1 LISSTAGARQG
12 DSESYN
18 NLDNNVRISAVEERA
33 GKGTLAFNIHQ
44 FLQVVTSRWHRILE
58 NEFKHPIIMR
68 PLHKIAFLGVLS
80 AFPMVPFPRI
90 PLHSFLSTMV
100 KVDELDV
107 VFGNEN
113 IGAPDITVHEVAIM
127 NDA

>member
-1 LISSTAGARQG
+1 MFIDL
-12 DSESYN
+12 
-18 NLDNNVRISAVEERA
+18 L
-33 GKGTLAFNIHQ
+33 TLQ
-44 FLQVVTSRWHRILE
+44 QHRMIE
-58 NEFKHPIIMR
+58 NAFKHPIIMKL
-68 PLHKIAFLGVLS
+68 LHKIAFLGVLS
-80 AFPMVPFPRI
+80 ESCMVPFPRI